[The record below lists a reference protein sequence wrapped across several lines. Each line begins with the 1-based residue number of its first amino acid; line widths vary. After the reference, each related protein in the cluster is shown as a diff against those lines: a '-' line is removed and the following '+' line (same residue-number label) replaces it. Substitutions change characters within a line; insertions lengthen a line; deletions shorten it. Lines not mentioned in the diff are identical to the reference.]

1 MRKTLLTVSALM
13 AVAATAGAQSA
24 SAIRLRLDS
33 GSEMTIEGTSSLHAF
48 HCKTNKTA

>member
-33 GSEMTIEGTSSLHAF
+33 GSEMTIEGTSSLDAF